1 MIVKIDVSY
10 VGEVQCKTNP
20 LYSCFHSFG
29 VISLCCYVFIFNFCL
44 NPGAK
49 SISSS
54 TKMADS
60 VTKQTSGSIN
70 QLLYWVLLQ
79 HVADIEHESFFKTE
93 YNIN

>member
-1 MIVKIDVSY
+1 
-10 VGEVQCKTNP
+10 
-20 LYSCFHSFG
+20 
-29 VISLCCYVFIFNFCL
+29 
-44 NPGAK
+44 
-49 SISSS
+49 
-54 TKMADS
+54 MADS